1 MLLRSNIASIKGHTL
16 WLHFMAM
23 EECGIHLIYASC
35 FKCQRNEE
43 YQQKLCLK
51 GHAINEL
58 PIIECPLELDSLCL
72 RECKNLESLP
82 STICELKSLTTLS
95 CPGCSQL
102 KTFPAIL
109 ETWENLRTA
118 IEELPSSIQHIR
130 GLRYLNLAY
139 CNNLEFK
146 CGSCWNKA
154 IIIIIPGNNGIP
166 GWISEQ
172 KKGSQITI
180 KLPIDCN
187 LVNLPESICNLRF
200 LKYLNVNLCSKLEK
214 FPDNL
219 GSLQCLEGLEAA
231 GFDSNQVL
239 RAIHSDVCYMSPC
252 KALNLSINYF
262 SSIPARIN
270 QLSNLRILDL
280 SHCHKLLQI
289 PELPP
294 SLRGLDVHVCPC
306 LETLLSPSSLL
317 GFSLFKCFKSAIEV

>member
-139 CNNLEFK
+139 CNNLV
-146 CGSCWNKA
+146 S
-154 IIIIIPGNNGIP
+154 
-166 GWISEQ
+166 
-172 KKGSQITI
+172 
-180 KLPIDCN
+180 
-187 LVNLPESICNLRF
+187 LPETICNLSF
-200 LKYLNVNLCSKLEK
+200 SKL
-214 FPDNL
+214 
-219 GSLQCLEGLEAA
+219 SLSAFVQ
-231 GFDSNQVL
+231 
-239 RAIHSDVCYMSPC
+239 
-252 KALNLSINYF
+252 
-262 SSIPARIN
+262 
-270 QLSNLRILDL
+270 NLRIF
-280 SHCHKLLQI
+280 
-289 PELPP
+289 
-294 SLRGLDVHVCPC
+294 LR
-306 LETLLSPSSLL
+306 T
-317 GFSLFKCFKSAIEV
+317 